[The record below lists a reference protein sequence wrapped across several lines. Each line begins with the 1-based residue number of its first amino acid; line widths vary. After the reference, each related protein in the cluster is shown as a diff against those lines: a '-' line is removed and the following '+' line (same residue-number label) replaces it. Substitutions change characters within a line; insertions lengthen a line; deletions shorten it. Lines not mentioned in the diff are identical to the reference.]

1 MNFFIMVQPLSLYL
15 DRVRVMLTVHFKKF
29 LKVVFGWASLPLEVV
44 LGSCYEPLTGTLGFL
59 TAFAVAIHYGNK
71 MGSALLPLL
80 ATLSAFPSTFDG
92 GLGERGPT
100 IVGGRSHV
108 T

>member
-1 MNFFIMVQPLSLYL
+1 M
-15 DRVRVMLTVHFKKF
+15 RTVRFKKF

-44 LGSCYEPLTGTLGFL
+44 LGSYYEPFTGALGFL
-59 TAFAVAIHYGNK
+59 TAVVVAIHYGNK
-71 MGSALLPLL
+71 TGSALLPLL

-92 GLGERGPT
+92 GLGERSPT
-100 IVGGRSHV
+100 IAGSRSHV